1 MVRNDELMSS
11 IVRYGRGHIQDFV
24 ARSQSMNDVIS
35 YIQAERFLE
44 INMITSFVTSDMI
57 HFERRN
63 GSGSNGSE

>member
-11 IVRYGRGHIQDFV
+11 IVRFGRGNIQDFV

-44 INMITSFVTSDMI
+44 VNMITSFVTSDMI
-57 HFERRN
+57 HFERKK

>member
-11 IVRYGRGHIQDFV
+11 FVRFGRGNIQDFV
-24 ARSQSMNDVIS
+24 ARSQSMSDVIS

-44 INMITSFVTSDMI
+44 VNMITSFVTSDMI
-57 HFERRN
+57 HFERKK

>member
-11 IVRYGRGHIQDFV
+11 IMRYGRGNIQDFV
-24 ARSQSMNDVIS
+24 ARSQSMSDVIS

-63 GSGSNGSE
+63 GSDSNGS

>member
-1 MVRNDELMSS
+1 MVKNDELMSS
-11 IVRYGRGHIQDFV
+11 IMRYGRGNIQDFV
-24 ARSQSMNDVIS
+24 ARSQSMSDVIS

-63 GSGSNGSE
+63 SSGSNGSK